1 MDSPRIWIFKVNR
14 TIFILSFKRN
24 QCGQENRIPAIES
37 KQDRMGVEKK
47 GAGRTEK
54 TEVSLL
60 IPDTG
65 SLLFRDTTATP
76 AQSVLTASPSVMR

>member
-1 MDSPRIWIFKVNR
+1 
-14 TIFILSFKRN
+14 
-24 QCGQENRIPAIES
+24 
-37 KQDRMGVEKK
+37 MGVEKK

-65 SLLFRDTTATP
+65 SLPFRDTTATP
-76 AQSVLTASPSVMR
+76 AQSVPTASPSVMR